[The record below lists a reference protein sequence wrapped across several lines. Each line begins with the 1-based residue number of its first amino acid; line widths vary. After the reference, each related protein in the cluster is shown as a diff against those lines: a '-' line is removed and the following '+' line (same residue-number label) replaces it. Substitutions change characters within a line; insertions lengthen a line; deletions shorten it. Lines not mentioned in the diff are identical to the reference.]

1 MNEFSLP
8 NAGEQTKEEKHS
20 FILDMR
26 RFFPRPSAVAVVEAA
41 AALLIFGYVHIINP
55 TGRPDR
61 SSARRGNEEKTAAM
75 MIGSSK
81 WKAVSAAIEK
91 QQTVAG
97 VRGSLGPGNGSTQ
110 SNDHRSTH
118 LKGEEMR
125 KNEFTDDGI
134 GQVFFLLSVSRCL
147 CLCLCLC
154 RSHLFPIPSSIHLS
168 ATAPPDLTRPL
179 RRPSN

>member
-1 MNEFSLP
+1 MLYLRSDLSRLGNARSLPTAAIHQSNNLRQEGGVARKFTFMMNEFSLP

-91 QQTVAG
+91 QQTVDG
-97 VRGSLGPGNGSTQ
+97 VRGSLGG
-110 SNDHRSTH
+110 DR
-118 LKGEEMR
+118 L
-125 KNEFTDDGI
+125 D
-134 GQVFFLLSVSRCL
+134 
-147 CLCLCLC
+147 
-154 RSHLFPIPSSIHLS
+154 PIERSSIDS
-168 ATAPPDLTRPL
+168 PERKRNAKK
-179 RRPSN
+179 